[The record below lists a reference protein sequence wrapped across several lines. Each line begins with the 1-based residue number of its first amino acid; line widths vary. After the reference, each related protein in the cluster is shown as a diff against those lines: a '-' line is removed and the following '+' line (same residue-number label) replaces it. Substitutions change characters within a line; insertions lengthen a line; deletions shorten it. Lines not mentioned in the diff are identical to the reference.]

1 MKSKI
6 FILFLVVLILTVM
19 ALVACTPS
27 IPLPDLVPA
36 NPPGMAGYC
45 NVDDSNNLIV
55 YVKNQGEADAPVSW
69 VKVQFYLT
77 AGVQEFS
84 SAIVAIPAG
93 ETKSVS
99 FAIPSGC
106 FNPDCGFTITVDS
119 MENILESAELNNTVN
134 GNCIG

>member
-6 FILFLVVLILTVM
+6 LIPFLVILILAVM
-19 ALVACTPS
+19 ALAGCWP
-27 IPLPDLVPA
+27 PALLPDLVPA

-55 YVKNQGEADAPVSW
+55 YIKNQGEADAPASL
-69 VKVQFYLT
+69 VKVQFYLSS
-77 AGVQEFS
+77 GVQEFS
-84 SAIVAIPAG
+84 SAVEAIPAG

-99 FAIPSGC
+99 FAIPFGC

-119 MENILESAELNNTVN
+119 GEGINESRELNNTVN

>member
-6 FILFLVVLILTVM
+6 FVLFFIVLLMTVM
-19 ALVACTPS
+19 ALVACTPDV
-27 IPLPDLVPA
+27 PLPDLVPA
-36 NPPGMAGYC
+36 NPLEVFANC

-69 VKVQFYLT
+69 VKVQFGLT
-77 AGVQEFS
+77 AGVQDVS

-99 FAIPSGC
+99 FAFPFGC
-106 FNPDCGFTITVDS
+106 FNPDCNFTITVDS
-119 MENILESAELNNTVN
+119 MENIVESDELNNTLT
-134 GNCIG
+134 GYCIG

>member
-6 FILFLVVLILTVM
+6 FVLFFIVLLMTVM

-27 IPLPDLVPA
+27 VPLPDLVPA
-36 NPPGMAGYC
+36 NPPGMFANC

-69 VKVQFYLT
+69 VKVQFSLT
-77 AGVQEFS
+77 AAVQDSS

-99 FAIPSGC
+99 FAFALGC
-106 FNPDCGFTITVDS
+106 FNPDCNFTITVDS
-119 MENILESAELNNTVN
+119 MENIGESNELNNTLT
-134 GNCIG
+134 GYCIG